1 MRKGGVAVKKMSVL
15 MVVCMLCL
23 ALMSALPAGAQPL
36 NDRPLAAASGKDK
49 DKDKERNE
57 VKNKEAKKPENQKGN
72 QGQPGKGKFRDRKP
86 VYRNG
91 VIYSTN
97 LRALEIRPLAVS
109 YGLVG
114 YKPLPP
120 GIRKNLMRGK
130 PLPPGIAKKMVPRSL
145 LFDLPYYSGYEWR
158 IAGTD
163 LVLVLLAKGWI
174 VDILSDIFD

>member
-1 MRKGGVAVKKMSVL
+1 MKKVSAL
-15 MVVCMLCL
+15 LIVCMLGV

-49 DKDKERNE
+49 DKDKGRDEI
-57 VKNKEAKKPENQKGN
+57 KNKEAKKPENQKGN
-72 QGQPGKGKFRDRKP
+72 QGQPGKGKFADRKP

-97 LRALEIRPLAVS
+97 LTIVEIRPLAVS

-130 PLPPGIAKKMVPRSL
+130 PLPPGIAKKMVPHVL
-145 LFDLPYYSGYEWR
+145 LADLPYYSGYEWR

-163 LVLVLLAKGWI
+163 LILVLLAKGWI